1 MNASRIASSL
11 TLCCLAVAT
20 LWATGCAGETDEHA
34 SNASGGGTS
43 GQSSG
48 NGGTGIDE
56 TGGGGGGGGG
66 GTGGTTLPG
75 DDADTGEDAKPS
87 GGSGGG
93 PRNDGGG
100 STTSPTTATFRTLL
114 TLQYLTVQG
123 GAVTADADTQSEAE
137 SFTVTDL
144 NGGSLEDGD
153 EVHLA
158 SESGTYLSA
167 VQGGGSA
174 LVADAASAGDD
185 ETFVVVRLDGP
196 SPVSSGDRIALRA
209 KAKDTYVSSLDGGGG
224 DVRVDAP
231 WARSWEN
238 FRVYLGGDGPPSAL
252 AAKQLVLDFVGSVS
266 GKEVI
271 SGQHNK
277 YNTAPRAST
286 DWIHDHTGKY
296 PALWS
301 ADFSFGHDQVEHRS
315 TMIREAKAQWG
326 QGAIVQIMYHN
337 CSPTRDEYCTWWDI
351 GGDSSDKLTDAQ
363 WSDLI
368 TEGTSLN
375 SAWKQRLDTLSVFF
389 ESLRM
394 AGVAPVFRPLHEMNQ
409 GVFWWGGRPGPQGTR
424 RLWQMTH
431 DYLVNQKGFD
441 HIIWMWNVQDFGS
454 LGNDVWEYDPGAA
467 YYDIASLD
475 IYGEY
480 DAWKYDA
487 IRSAAGTTPFGIG
500 ECARVPTAGLL
511 AQQPGWAFFMLW
523 PDFLEDNANAGL
535 LNPIYGAPN
544 VVTLDRMPGW
554 Q

>member
-1 MNASRIASSL
+1 MSASRIAP
-11 TLCCLAVAT
+11 TLVVRWLAVAT
-20 LWATGCAGETDEHA
+20 LCAGCASEVDDQA
-34 SNASGGGTS
+34 SNA
-43 GQSSG
+43 
-48 NGGTGIDE
+48 
-56 TGGGGGGGGG
+56 GGG
-66 GTGGTTLPG
+66 GTVGGSSGSGASSSAGTSTGEAGTGGGPAGGTSQPG
-75 DDADTGEDAKPS
+75 HDAGTGADAMPS
-87 GGSGGG
+87 GGSSGG
-93 PRNDGGG
+93 PQSEGG
-100 STTSPTTATFRTLL
+100 SSTSGPMTATFRTLL
-114 TLQYLTVQG
+114 TLQYIAVHG

-137 SFTVTDL
+137 RFTVTDL
-144 NGGSLEDGD
+144 NGGVLEDGD

-158 SESGTYLSA
+158 LESGTYLSA
-167 VQGGGSA
+167 VQGGGSELA
-174 LVADAASAGDD
+174 ADVASAGDD

-196 SPVSSGDRIALRA
+196 SPVTSGDRIALKS
-209 KAKDTYVSSLDGGGG
+209 KAEETYVSSLDGGGG

-231 WARSWEN
+231 WARSWET
-238 FRVYLGGDGPPSAL
+238 FRVYLDGDGPPSAL
-252 AAKQLVLDFVGSVS
+252 AAKQLVLDFVASVS
-266 GKEVI
+266 GNEVI

-277 YNTAPRAST
+277 YNTTPRVST
-286 DWIHDHTGKY
+286 EWIHDHTGKY

-301 ADFSFGHDQVEHRS
+301 ADFSFGSEQVEHRS

-363 WSDLI
+363 WDELI
-368 TEGTSLN
+368 TDGTTLN

-389 ESLRM
+389 EALRV
-394 AGVAPVFRPLHEMNQ
+394 AGVAPIFRPLHEMNQ

-424 RLWQMTH
+424 RLWQITH
-431 DYLVNQKGFD
+431 DYLVNQKGLD
-441 HIIWMWNVQDFGS
+441 HVIWMWNVQDFGS
-454 LGNDVWEYDPGAA
+454 LGDDVWEYDPGAA

-487 IRSAAGTTPFGIG
+487 IRGAAGATPFGIG
-500 ECARVPTAGLL
+500 ECARVPTPGLL

-554 Q
+554 R